1 MQTVI
6 HVESI
11 TPIQTCTI
19 QGSFRTQNSQV
30 ERTKHGTC
38 RTQIIQV
45 KCTLSLSKIKNPSQ
59 NCKTWNMPNTH
70 YPIIMYVICGAFQ
83 NRIPRSNRMK
93 HEQYQGSRSEGKQI

>member
-45 KCTLSLSKIKNPSQ
+45 KCTLSLSKIKNQ
-59 NCKTWNMPNTH
+59 VKIAKHGTCRTH
-70 YPIIMYVICGAFQ
+70 TTQ
-83 NRIPRSNRMK
+83 L
-93 HEQYQGSRSEGKQI
+93 